1 MIKKLIMSIRCDDTR
16 FFEFALA
23 ARRQFA
29 LDNDDAL
36 RLIHEHT
43 HRPRIIPSRLRA
55 LYEPLTPPYAL
66 VSSSSAC
73 LSHAPTHAFIIRKGL
88 DVLLECLDDC
98 EYHHSATESVAVRR
112 WREPTIIP
120 TDALEVLF
128 HGEVHYHYLCSDDR
142 RTLLCFDPWLASG
155 LSVELLKL
163 TT

>member
-1 MIKKLIMSIRCDDTR
+1 MTIMCDTR

-23 ARRQFA
+23 ARRRFA
-29 LDNDDAL
+29 LVNDDAL

-43 HRPRIIPSRLRA
+43 YRPRIIPSRLRA

-66 VSSSSAC
+66 VSSSVS
-73 LSHAPTHAFIIRKGL
+73 LSHELPKAQPTHVFIIRKGL
-88 DVLLECLDDC
+88 DVVLECLDDC

>member
-1 MIKKLIMSIRCDDTR
+1 MTIMCDTR

-23 ARRQFA
+23 ARRRFA
-29 LDNDDAL
+29 LVNDDAL

-66 VSSSSAC
+66 VSSSSVMTP
-73 LSHAPTHAFIIRKGL
+73 PTHAFVIRKGL
-88 DVLLECLDDC
+88 DVILECTSDC
-98 EYHHSATESVAVRR
+98 EYHHSATESVAVRI

-120 TDALEVLF
+120 TDALEVQF
-128 HGEVHYHYLCSDDR
+128 HGEAHYHYLCSDDR
-142 RTLLCFDPWLASG
+142 RALLCFDPWLASG

-163 TT
+163 TH